1 MYRRGAMST
10 EGQVQ
15 ACVVKFKTA
24 PKWPSAGNVRCSQY
38 LETPNRR
45 VAQLVRA
52 LP

>member
-24 PKWPSAGNVRCSQY
+24 PKMAPRRQHLVQSVLGN
-38 LETPNRR
+38 TM
-45 VAQLVRA
+45 
-52 LP
+52 